1 MRYLIIFWRYLKKAW
16 RNQTTNNQSI
26 RIYVN
31 RVRNRIKFKIK
42 TGYYLEL
49 LTPETM
55 KLHGSTKNKITKD
68 EDGANVLHLGIT
80 KVVLMH
86 YNIINNHYQQD
97 SRVLYPF
104 VLNKSSGHSLD
115 ISPKTFTF

>member
-16 RNQTTNNQSI
+16 INQTTNNQSI
-26 RIYVN
+26 RIYVD

-55 KLHGSTKNKITKD
+55 KLHRSTKNKITKD
-68 EDGANVLHLGIT
+68 EDGENVHHLGIT
-80 KVVLMH
+80 KIVLMH

-97 SRVLYPF
+97 SRVLYPL

>member
-1 MRYLIIFWRYLKKAW
+1 
-16 RNQTTNNQSI
+16 
-26 RIYVN
+26 
-31 RVRNRIKFKIK
+31 
-42 TGYYLEL
+42 
-49 LTPETM
+49 M

-68 EDGANVLHLGIT
+68 EDGANVPHLGIT

-115 ISPKTFTF
+115 ISPKKTFKRYLKTFDSEFSYIELWFTDINR